1 MASGDRPDRDTVL
14 SCSFLPR
21 ERYIGMK
28 AKMRKLIE
36 HVKNDQEEA
45 ATALARMGGRK
56 AEAAL
61 EIRGTAD
68 EARLAHEAE
77 AALEV
82 RGTAEQVR
90 LAHDRGTCR
99 RINSSSSRRNRPSG
113 WLLALGTLRSV
124 SNCSQRAQRYIH
136 RREVEKLDAID
147 GRSRA
152 GARRSRI
159 APATEQGQRECSQ
172 QKRPLGVE
180 FCSLPQ
186 R

>member
-1 MASGDRPDRDTVL
+1 
-14 SCSFLPR
+14 
-21 ERYIGMK
+21 MK

-82 RGTAEQVR
+82 RGTAEP
-90 LAHDRGTCR
+90 
-99 RINSSSSRRNRPSG
+99 SSAGSRQRHLPQDQHQQQQKEPALWVAARAG
-113 WLLALGTLRSV
+113 DTEKCEQLLA
-124 SNCSQRAQRYIH
+124 
-136 RREVEKLDAID
+136 
-147 GRSRA
+147 A
-152 GARRSRI
+152 GAEVH
-159 APATEQGQRECSQ
+159 T
-172 QKRPLGVE
+172 
-180 FCSLPQ
+180 
-186 R
+186 

>member
-1 MASGDRPDRDTVL
+1 MEIGLLAIL
-14 SCSFLPR
+14 FFLLAFSQDKV
-21 ERYIGMK
+21 GMK
-28 AKMRKLIE
+28 AEMIKLIE

-45 ATALARMGGRK
+45 ATALARMGGPK

-82 RGTAEQVR
+82 RGKAEEVR

-99 RINSSSSRRNRPSG
+99 RINSSSSSRRSRPSG

-124 SNCSQRAQRYIH
+124 SNCSQRAQR
-136 RREVEKLDAID
+136 
-147 GRSRA
+147 
-152 GARRSRI
+152 
-159 APATEQGQRECSQ
+159 
-172 QKRPLGVE
+172 
-180 FCSLPQ
+180 
-186 R
+186 

>member
-1 MASGDRPDRDTVL
+1 
-14 SCSFLPR
+14 
-21 ERYIGMK
+21 MK

-90 LAHDRGTCR
+90 LAHNRGTCR
-99 RINSSSSRRNRPSG
+99 RNNSSSSRRNRPSG

-124 SNCSQRAQRYIH
+124 SNCSQRAQR
-136 RREVEKLDAID
+136 
-147 GRSRA
+147 
-152 GARRSRI
+152 
-159 APATEQGQRECSQ
+159 
-172 QKRPLGVE
+172 
-180 FCSLPQ
+180 
-186 R
+186 